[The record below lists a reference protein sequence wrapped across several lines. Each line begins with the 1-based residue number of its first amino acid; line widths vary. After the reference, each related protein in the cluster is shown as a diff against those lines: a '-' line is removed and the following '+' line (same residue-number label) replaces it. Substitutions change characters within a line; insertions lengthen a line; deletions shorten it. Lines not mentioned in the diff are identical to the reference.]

1 MINYKKKAGLFCTVT
16 MFYSFIHH
24 PYTLYQPKHN
34 FLSGGRHPL
43 ASMASTGRP
52 VESQECER
60 RLGDRNDFIFISGYK
75 ITTLVRNYNDQV
87 TAHSKCISTCV
98 ASHSVHGGISNAAS
112 QLSCQQVVI
121 ILFINT
127 IAASTSRWLLIPNSL
142 QDCAK
147 AAVGGGGGGV
157 TVASFT
163 FLLTL
168 VICLFVM

>member
-1 MINYKKKAGLFCTVT
+1 MAGLFRTVT

-60 RLGDRNDFIFISGYK
+60 RLGDRNDLIFISGYK

-87 TAHSKCISTCV
+87 TGLSNCISTCA
-98 ASHSVHGGISNAAS
+98 ASHSAYGGISNAAS
-112 QLSCQQVVI
+112 ELSCQEVVI

-127 IAASTSRWLLIPNSL
+127 IATRAHNLCHDNRQLIVLAINCNHSASKNN
-142 QDCAK
+142 CN
-147 AAVGGGGGGV
+147 
-157 TVASFT
+157 
-163 FLLTL
+163 
-168 VICLFVM
+168 

>member
-1 MINYKKKAGLFCTVT
+1 MAGLFCTVT

-43 ASMASTGRP
+43 ASMVSTGRP

-60 RLGDRNDFIFISGYK
+60 RLGDRNDLIFISGYK

-87 TAHSKCISTCV
+87 TGLSNCIYTCV
-98 ASHSVHGGISNAAS
+98 ASHSAHGAS
-112 QLSCQQVVI
+112 LLSCQQVVI

-147 AAVGGGGGGV
+147 AAVGGGGGV
-157 TVASFT
+157 VAVASFT

>member
-1 MINYKKKAGLFCTVT
+1 M
-16 MFYSFIHH
+16 
-24 PYTLYQPKHN
+24 
-34 FLSGGRHPL
+34 R
-43 ASMASTGRP
+43 ASLT
-52 VESQECER
+52 
-60 RLGDRNDFIFISGYK
+60 GYK

-87 TAHSKCISTCV
+87 TGLSKCIFTCV
-98 ASHSVHGGISNAAS
+98 ASHSAHGGISNAAS

-147 AAVGGGGGGV
+147 GGGV
-157 TVASFT
+157 AVTSFT

>member
-1 MINYKKKAGLFCTVT
+1 MAGLFCTVT

-60 RLGDRNDFIFISGYK
+60 QLGDRNDLIFISGYK

-87 TAHSKCISTCV
+87 TGFSISNCISACV
-98 ASHSVHGGISNAAS
+98 SSHSVHGGISNAAS
-112 QLSCQQVVI
+112 LLSCQEVVI

-127 IAASTSRWLLIPNSL
+127 I
-142 QDCAK
+142 
-147 AAVGGGGGGV
+147 G
-157 TVASFT
+157 F
-163 FLLTL
+163 
-168 VICLFVM
+168 